1 MVSRLYLAG
10 DRQAFCV
17 PLATCIFHV
26 KKGLSLSHPPFSQRL
41 PQYPG
46 SIPIALMFH
55 VTHFLPWI
63 FDPSIRGIR
72 HLAVNI
78 HPLQFALRTG
88 RNVYIYK
95 VLPSSPISYN
105 LFEGDMLVSVD
116 PFTSIFSQARSRSM
130 PSSTSYELHSL
141 KHGGGCKDGCVWPS
155 QRCALDARASPLQLM
170 ALLQST
176 SISGF
181 EGLRLPM
188 KRPHKLIEKS
198 PSFSSHPLLGIGSR
212 SASLE
217 YKLGWDARMSVQS

>member
-1 MVSRLYLAG
+1 MS
-10 DRQAFCV
+10 
-17 PLATCIFHV
+17 PI
-26 KKGLSLSHPPFSQRL
+26 SSH
-41 PQYPG
+41 G
-46 SIPIALMFH
+46 SSIHPSEISGI
-55 VTHFLPWI
+55 W
-63 FDPSIRGIR
+63 PSIYIPFNS
-72 HLAVNI
+72 HY
-78 HPLQFALRTG
+78 ALG
-88 RNVYIYK
+88 EMSIYK

-116 PFTSIFSQARSRSM
+116 PFTLIFSQARSRSM

-155 QRCALDARASPLQLM
+155 QRCALDVRASPLQLM
-170 ALLQST
+170 ALLQLT